1 MELREQEKER
11 KREEARKKSE
21 SETEERELKLAEE
34 RETEIERKM
43 VIKQTN
49 MANMHCA
56 LCCRQVHYVKTHY
69 SFLSLGS

>member
-43 VIKQTN
+43 VIKTDKYGLY
-49 MANMHCA
+49 A
-56 LCCRQVHYVKTHY
+56 LRAMQVYSAKPHS
-69 SFLSLGS
+69 SFLSLG